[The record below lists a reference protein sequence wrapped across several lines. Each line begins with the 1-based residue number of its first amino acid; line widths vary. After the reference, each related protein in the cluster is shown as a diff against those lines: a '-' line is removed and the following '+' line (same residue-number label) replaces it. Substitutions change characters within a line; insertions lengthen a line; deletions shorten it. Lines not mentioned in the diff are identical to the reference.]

1 MAYGLIHRLRVDSG
15 IEAIVNV
22 QANPGV
28 TVTLIGSDK
37 TTMFTAVADST
48 TGLAAITVNIPDTYT
63 IGTDI
68 SADSF
73 AEGNTTSIDI
83 SESKT
88 YTAQFIK
95 LNKGY
100 TECGCTNAYKSNS
113 LLVWWNGTKPTEYFS
128 GWYCTD
134 TDDNSEVTGEGT
146 VYQISSSISYRGFLK
161 DVASGTTKTY
171 KVGSYITVNGTNYY
185 SAADTVTG
193 TAKTFATS
201 TKAYTASTTV
211 TVPDGCHSITIFV
224 VGGGGGGGG
233 SKTASRSHGND
244 YYYHLKGGCPGGGG
258 GYTSTKEIPCTP
270 GQSISVVIGGGGLD
284 GYRWI
289 KSGVVRN
296 QAGGKG
302 GTTSVSLNGITA
314 SAQGGN
320 GGEGGGSLGWTDSYS
335 DQYAGAGGSGTGK
348 GGNGY
353 YSRYTGKCEG
363 GGAGVLY
370 NNTRYGGGGMSG
382 GGAFY
387 DTKNS
392 STATMYTYTVAN
404 GGIPTGGAGGGG
416 RGAYFTRPS
425 NSDTRKTMVTSTS
438 GGANTGGGGGGGS
451 PYDSQRTPSSSGGSG
466 VAIITFN
473 T

>member
-37 TTMFTAVADST
+37 TAMFTAVADST

-88 YTAQFIK
+88 YSAQFIK

-128 GWYCTD
+128 GWYCID
-134 TDDNSEVTGEGT
+134 TDDNSEVTGEGD

-193 TAKTFATS
+193 TAKTISLNSFVKYTS
-201 TKAYTASTTV
+201 SQTI
-211 TVPDGCHSITIFV
+211 TVPEGCHSITAYCV
-224 VGGGGGGGG
+224 GGGGAGGDAGYMGGPYVGLGGGGGGGG
-233 SKTASRSHGND
+233 RVLNKTMTVLPGQNITITIGGGGSGN
-244 YYYHLKGGCPGGGG
+244 GGAGGTTTVAVNNQSVAAPGGGG
-258 GYTSTKEIPCTP
+258 GGGSYANGWYIYLWGGGSGGSGGGEGMAAASGSGSAWYLGGTGGSN
-270 GQSISVVIGGGGLD
+270 GGGG
-284 GYRWI
+284 GSVTYHIGSAI
-289 KSGVVRN
+289 KIGQRSGPGSG
-296 QAGGKG
+296 QHS
-302 GTTSVSLNGITA
+302 TTQINGITFA
-314 SAQGGN
+314 
-320 GGEGGGSLGWTDSYS
+320 GGGGGG
-335 DQYAGAGGSGTGK
+335 GAGGSA
-348 GGNGY
+348 GN
-353 YSRYTGKCEG
+353 
-363 GGAGVLY
+363 
-370 NNTRYGGGGMSG
+370 
-382 GGAFY
+382 
-387 DTKNS
+387 
-392 STATMYTYTVAN
+392 AT
-404 GGIPTGGAGGGG
+404 PGGAGGGG
-416 RGAYFTRPS
+416 AGG
-425 NSDTRKTMVTSTS
+425 NVNGVS
-438 GGANTGGGGGGGS
+438 GTANTGGGGGGGGS
-451 PYDSQRTPSSSGGSG
+451 IRRGGSHGNGGSG
-466 VAIITFN
+466 VAFITFN
-473 T
+473 AA